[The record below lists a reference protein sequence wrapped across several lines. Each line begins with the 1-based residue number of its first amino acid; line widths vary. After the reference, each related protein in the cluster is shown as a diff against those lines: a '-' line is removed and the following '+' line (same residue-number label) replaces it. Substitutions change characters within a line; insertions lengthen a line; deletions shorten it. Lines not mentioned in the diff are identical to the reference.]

1 MKENWTYKKLGEVC
15 LFRRGLT
22 YSGKDEV
29 EHSENIVLRSNNVDL
44 ATFSLN
50 FDELKYI
57 SDDISIPK
65 DKMLKRGALLM
76 CMSNGSKQHLGKVA
90 FIDKDYPYAFG
101 GFMGLLCPIEDEIVP
116 KFLYY
121 YCCSPEYKSF
131 LAHIGNGANINNLRF
146 SQLSDNL
153 IPLPPLSIQQSIV
166 AELDEINN
174 LIQLKKKELEIF
186 DKLAQSIFYEMFGD
200 PVTNEKGWE
209 VKNFGEIG
217 TFLRGKNIQ
226 KSDFVKEGMPCIHY
240 GQVHTKFGK
249 MIYSHLTEIP
259 KSVYDKSI
267 IASKGDIIIAITSE
281 DLAGSCKSTAWLGNY
296 DVAVSAHAAVFN
308 HSENPLYIVYYI
320 NSSRFKAEKEKYARG
335 FKVMEIKT
343 KDIAKIPITLPP
355 LALQNEFANRIQATE
370 QQKELVKASINKLE
384 TLLASRMQYWFD

>member
-1 MKENWTYKKLGEVC
+1 MKQGWEYKKFTDVCDVLYGYAFDSKYFTDDENAMPLIRIRDVMRGYSETFYNGYFPEGFTINEGDYLVGMDGEFNIGRWGKIPGLLNQRVCKMKSSSPLLNNQYMYYFLKVC
-15 LFRRGLT
+15 LKG
-22 YSGKDEV
+22 
-29 EHSENIVLRSNNVDL
+29 
-44 ATFSLN
+44 
-50 FDELKYI
+50 
-57 SDDISIPK
+57 
-65 DKMLKRGALLM
+65 
-76 CMSNGSKQHLGKVA
+76 
-90 FIDKDYPYAFG
+90 
-101 GFMGLLCPIEDEIVP
+101 IEDETPFVTV
-116 KFLYY
+116 KHL
-121 YCCSPEYKSF
+121 SAKR
-131 LAHIGNGANINNLRF
+131 IN
-146 SQLSDNL
+146 QIQ

-174 LIQLKKKELEIF
+174 LLQLKKKELETF

-320 NSSRFKAEKEKYARG
+320 NSSRFRAEKEKYARG

-355 LALQNEFANRIQATE
+355 LALQNEFANRIQAIE
-370 QQKELVKASINKLE
+370 QQKEQVKASINKLE